1 MIDPPHRDGGANASI
16 AARRAGSRNLVLR
29 IASAAVLAPAAVACA
44 YAGGWL
50 FFALCTAA
58 AAVILWEWASLVA
71 GRADA
76 RIMVPGLAALV
87 VVLLLIGNGQSA
99 AAAAVIVAGALLA
112 AGAVTVWP
120 RRQRVAA
127 LALWAGGGVLYA
139 GNALLS
145 PALLRRDPA
154 WGFAATLFLMGIV
167 WTTDIFAYFVGRSLG
182 GPLLWARVSPNKT
195 WSGALGGSAGGVVAG
210 VCVAYANDLGSV
222 ALVGLIALLLS
233 VVGQAGDLFESAI
246 KRHFGAKDTSQ
257 LIPGHGGLMDRLDG
271 FLMAALA
278 AVLVG
283 LFRQGTGGPGQGLLL
298 W

>member
-1 MIDPPHRDGGANASI
+1 VIEPHHRAGGANASV
-16 AARRAGSRNLVLR
+16 ATRRAGSRNLVLR
-29 IASAAVLAPAAVACA
+29 IVSAAVLAPTAIACA

-58 AAVILWEWASLVA
+58 AAVILWEWTKLVA

-76 RIMVPGLAALV
+76 RILVPGLTALV
-87 VVLLLIGNGQSA
+87 VVLLLIGRGQSA
-99 AAAAVIVAGALLA
+99 AAAA
-112 AGAVTVWP
+112 
-120 RRQRVAA
+120 RVAS

-154 WGFAATLFLMGIV
+154 WGFAATLFLMGVV
-167 WTTDIFAYFVGRSLG
+167 WTTDIFGYFVGRSLG
-182 GPLLWARVSPNKT
+182 GPLLWPRVSPNKT

-210 VCVAYANDLGSV
+210 ICVAYANDLGRV
-222 ALVGLIALLLS
+222 AFVGLIALLLS

-246 KRHFGAKDTSQ
+246 KRRFGAKDTSQ

-278 AVLVG
+278 AVLIG
-283 LFRQGTGGPGQGLLL
+283 LLRQGAGGPSQGLLV